1 MEKSMA
7 LTNAEK
13 QAAFKQ
19 RKDALL
25 TAQQEQINALT
36 IEAAEL
42 RQKLDAAKDKIHA
55 LELKLLKAQL
65 KAK

>member
-1 MEKSMA
+1 MA

-19 RKDALL
+19 RKNDLL
-25 TAQQEQINALT
+25 TVQQEQIGALT
-36 IEAAEL
+36 QETADL
-42 RQKLDAAKDKIHA
+42 RAKLDAAKDKIHA

-65 KAK
+65 RPK